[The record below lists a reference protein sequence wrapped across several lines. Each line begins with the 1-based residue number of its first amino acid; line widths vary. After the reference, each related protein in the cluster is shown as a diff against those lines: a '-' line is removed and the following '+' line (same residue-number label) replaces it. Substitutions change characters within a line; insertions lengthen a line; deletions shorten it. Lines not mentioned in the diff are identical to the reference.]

1 MEKKN
6 KHSAI
11 MELPD
16 YLIENYIFP
25 YLKSRELF
33 FIIRA
38 VSPEWHEMMKSV
50 WGGNIKDEM
59 YNQIK
64 NLSFIYEKDALTK
77 AYEFKLQY
85 LLNYRNLLTIYNINA
100 NVPLVLHFVIHQIN
114 DDQIFNMVKIFFECL
129 EENQC
134 LEILLSENNIDNIKE
149 DLLSLVISEEKFNE
163 YRNKMNYFLEIDNMN
178 VNYNLY
184 KEHQTNFS
192 MLDKEYIENQ
202 NENCRLIYSFIQ
214 GLIEFQLL
222 KGEVKDLKDKVEL
235 LFKRIQQETALWP
248 KRKRFFETAYK
259 FLLFSKSSNKRIRFM
274 LNIFEKYRIK
284 SPLMEFKEESF
295 KLMIELKNKMEIKK
309 REIIQQKN
317 NKNMTNENVN
327 DEVNQLEETFLQN
340 LLDRRVLL
348 TKKLILTEKFEIMYI
363 ELASSDNSDIC
374 IIKGE
379 EVPLKNFLIYL
390 IIAAQIYGDK
400 FNEDSI
406 FQIKEIL
413 KKKSMK
419 FDIKQLFYND
429 EEIKKQ
435 KEIQTL
441 KIQKEN
447 LIMQKKKTEQVLSIL
462 KKYLLLKE
470 NLGQNKKKYK
480 LILYLLCK
488 IRKGKAN
495 QIDMNALTQTL
506 NDVNLDN
513 INFNDEDISGAE
525 KEELDN
531 FETSDKLL
539 KEIELSLSKQIN
551 SFFQENEDEEKK
563 INDEDNKDEDV
574 KEENLNDNLDEKD
587 LNKKRRYSI

>member
-1 MEKKN
+1 MEKKKSN
-6 KHSAI
+6 NYSRI

-25 YLKSRELF
+25 YLKSKELF
-33 FIIRA
+33 FIIRGVCA
-38 VSPEWHEMMKSV
+38 EWHEMMKSV

-100 NVPLVLHFVIHQIN
+100 NVPLVLHFCIHQIQ
-114 DDQIFNMVKIFFECL
+114 DQQIFDMVKIFFECL
-129 EENQC
+129 NEEEC
-134 LEILLSENNIDNIKE
+134 LNILLSENNIDDIIQE
-149 DLLSLVISEEKFNE
+149 LGALVISEEKFNE
-163 YRNKMNYFLEIDNMN
+163 YRNKMNYYLDIENMN

-184 KEHQTNFS
+184 KEHQINFS
-192 MLDKEYIENQ
+192 LLDKEYIENQ

-259 FLLFSKSSNKRIRFM
+259 FLLFSKSSNSRIRFM
-274 LNIFEKYRIK
+274 LKLFEQYKIK
-284 SPLMEFKEESF
+284 SPLMEFKEESY
-295 KLMIELKNKMEIKK
+295 KLMIDLKKKMEMKKKEILEHKNKENI
-309 REIIQQKN
+309 
-317 NKNMTNENVN
+317 TNENVN
-327 DEVNQLEETFLQN
+327 EEVNQLEENFLQN

-363 ELASSDNSDIC
+363 ELVSPNNPDIC
-374 IIKGE
+374 IVKGE
-379 EVPLKNFLIYL
+379 EIPLKNFLICL
-390 IIAAQIYGDK
+390 IIAAQIYCDK

-406 FQIKEIL
+406 FHIKEIL
-413 KKKSMK
+413 KKNSTQ
-419 FDIKQLFYND
+419 FDIKQLFYNE

-488 IRKGKAN
+488 IRKGETN
-495 QIDMNALTQTL
+495 QIDINAIQETL
-506 NDVNLDN
+506 NNVNLDN
-513 INFNDEDISGAE
+513 INFNEEDISGAE

-551 SFFQENEDEEKK
+551 SFFQENED
-563 INDEDNKDEDV
+563 NKEEDV
-574 KEENLNDNLDEKD
+574 KDENNQNDYENSIEDD
-587 LNKKRRYSI
+587 NSNKRRNSI